1 MGTMRRPTR
10 TITLLLL
17 VAFLVPLAGRASPS
31 SGAVHEGPAP
41 HAAPTA
47 GFVAGAAGPASV
59 APTDAPAE
67 NCCAPMQGCAASCSA
82 TSSCSV
88 TPVLPR
94 RTSGPG
100 LDLVGPFVA
109 ADGAFP
115 PAGPFVD
122 GSVPPPRG

>member
-1 MGTMRRPTR
+1 MGAMRRPTR

-17 VAFLVPLAGRASPS
+17 VAFLVPLAGRASSS
-31 SGAVHEGPAP
+31 SGAVHEGPVP

-47 GFVAGAAGPASV
+47 SSTAAAPASV
-59 APTDAPAE
+59 APADAPTGD
-67 NCCAPMQGCAASCSA
+67 CCAPMQGCAASCSA

-88 TPVLPR
+88 TPVLPH